1 MPRPYSNDLRERV
14 AASVAVGRTCRET
27 AALFGVSVASVV
39 RWSQRQRASGTASAH
54 RMGRQSGRELAPQRD
69 WLLERVAAQP
79 SVSVRG
85 LAAELAERGVR
96 AAPVSVWRVLK
107 EAGFSF
113 KKNAVRQRAG
123 QAVDRPATGPVAKV
137 STPA

>member
-1 MPRPYSNDLRERV
+1 
-14 AASVAVGRTCRET
+14 
-27 AALFGVSVASVV
+27 
-39 RWSQRQRASGTASAH
+39 
-54 RMGRQSGRELAPQRD
+54 LAPQRD

-123 QAVDRPATGPVAKV
+123 QAVDRPATGPVEKV

>member
-1 MPRPYSNDLRERV
+1 MPRPYSNDLRERA

-27 AALFGVSVASVV
+27 AALSGVSVVK
-39 RWSQRQRASGTASAH
+39 WSQRQRASGTASAR
-54 RMGRQSGRELAPQRD
+54 RMGRHSGRELAPHRD

-79 SVSVRG
+79 SVSVWG
-85 LAAELAERGVR
+85 LAAELAEHGVR

-107 EAGFSF
+107 EAAFSF
-113 KKNAVRQRAG
+113 EKNAVRQRAG

-137 STPA
+137 STQA